1 MRRKLEAIYTE
12 REIPEPEKAARR
24 FLADVREYAG
34 LLLERG
40 AGQYGFIHLTFQEYL
55 AGVAIALLGQRE
67 IEPVVEALAAHVGD
81 DNWREVTRLA
91 IGYMGIVQQR
101 DEAAGAALWELI
113 RAAPGEPGQAAA
125 LAGEAVVDA
134 WPGGVTHRCKE
145 QVTQA
150 LAETMTADRAV
161 GPTLRAAAGDALGRL
176 GDPRFRA
183 DAWYLPGEPMLG
195 FLEVPEGTFLMGS
208 EKEQDPEAY
217 DDELPQHPVKLSTYY
232 TARYPVTVA
241 QFRAFVE
248 DSGYQPRDTDSLRGL
263 DNHPVVYVTWHD
275 ARAYCAWLT
284 EQRQGWEATPEPLGS
299 LLGEGGWQV
308 RLPTEAEWEKA
319 ARGTDGRVFPWGGE
333 PDPNRAN
340 YSNTGIGST
349 SAVGCFPGGASP
361 YGVLDLSGNVW
372 EWTQSLWGKGSA
384 EPDFKYPYD
393 PKDGREDL
401 QAGENIRRVLRG
413 GAFDSSRRGARCA
426 FRGYYY
432 PSDMDWYYGFRVVVA
447 PGFL

>member
-1 MRRKLEAIYTE
+1 
-12 REIPEPEKAARR
+12 
-24 FLADVREYAG
+24 
-34 LLLERG
+34 
-40 AGQYGFIHLTFQEYL
+40 
-55 AGVAIALLGQRE
+55 
-67 IEPVVEALAAHVGD
+67 
-81 DNWREVTRLA
+81 
-91 IGYMGIVQQR
+91 
-101 DEAAGAALWELI
+101 
-113 RAAPGEPGQAAA
+113 
-125 LAGEAVVDA
+125 
-134 WPGGVTHRCKE
+134 
-145 QVTQA
+145 
-150 LAETMTADRAV
+150 MTADQSV
-161 GPTLRAAAGDALGRL
+161 SPTLRAAAGDALGRL

-183 DAWYLPGEPMLG
+183 DAWYLPDEPMLG
-195 FLEVPEGTFLMGS
+195 FVEVPEGTFLMGS

-217 DDELPQHPVKLSTYY
+217 DDELPQHPVKLSIYY
-232 TARYPVTVA
+232 IAHYPVTVA

-248 DSGYQPRDTDSLRGL
+248 DSEYQPRDTDSLRGL

-275 ARAYCAWLT
+275 AQAYCAWLT
-284 EQRQGWEATPEPLGS
+284 EQLRAWEATPEPLGS

-340 YSNTGIGST
+340 YSNTGIAST

-401 QAGENIRRVLRG
+401 QAGDNIRRVLRG
-413 GAFDSSRRGARCA
+413 GAFYLNERCVRCA
-426 FRGYYY
+426 RRSR
-432 PSDMDWYYGFRVVVA
+432 SDPNFWGRDVGIRVVVA